1 MFSKMSVIAFTA
13 GLVATLCVN
22 DVNAVVQERCTFTD
36 SECKTMVEG
45 SCLGGIAIPDNADYY
60 ATAQAGNEYYLGMS
74 TEKTCKKYAKAQ
86 WKNAIAQNGESNDGD
101 YTEESF
107 LASLTEFSGC
117 QPNADK
123 DTEWF
128 AVRCGASFTG
138 SSMAAVFGLLSVAL
152 ALW

>member
-1 MFSKMSVIAFTA
+1 MTRFLNRLPTGGKKWLYPVRYIFLPTQSNNNNI
-13 GLVATLCVN
+13 G
-22 DVNAVVQERCTFTD
+22 
-36 SECKTMVEG
+36 KTMVEG

-60 ATAQAGNEYYLGMS
+60 ATAQAGTDYYLGMS
-74 TEKTCKKYAKAQ
+74 TEKTCKKYAKA